1 MKLEGS
7 DGKPYVISY
16 LGLWQV
22 LKEQMN
28 FEEKL
33 GWNKVTKSLREDVTK
48 LRDSML
54 AEILIP
60 KAKIA
65 ILEFLKENPNV
76 GTGSFHHQAW
86 LSGERSNAW
95 YYAKQE
101 LEAEGKII
109 ATSHGSGKDRTWNIK
124 ES

>member
-1 MKLEGS
+1 MTW
-7 DGKPYVISY
+7 D
-16 LGLWQV
+16 
-22 LKEQMN
+22 
-28 FEEKL
+28 EKL
-33 GWNKVTKSLREDVTK
+33 GWNNVTRTLREDLNK

-76 GTGSFHHQAW
+76 GTRSFYHKAW
-86 LSGERSNAW
+86 LSGERRNAW